1 LPENKVYTKKYFQT
15 YLWHGI
21 SVVLSIISMV
31 IVMPIISNNNVV
43 FGIYSICIS
52 TAIFL
57 SYADLGFV
65 SAGVKY
71 AGECF
76 AKNEQDNE
84 MQFYGFSGFIL
95 FLLVSIISVF
105 YLYLS
110 YNPILLIKDINEPTH
125 IIIASKLLLI
135 QAIFSFNTVF
145 QRFVDGVFQVRIEQ
159 YIFQR
164 FSAIGS
170 LCKILS
176 IYYFFHS
183 GGYDIVGYFL
193 FIKVIDLIILVVGLI
208 VIDKK
213 YSISLKSYFN
223 NFKFNKAIYLKTKD
237 LAISS
242 VVVTFLWIVYYEID
256 LIVIG
261 KTLGASS
268 VAIFAIAATF
278 MKLLRTLSSVFFL
291 PFQNRYNH
299 FIGLNDLKGL
309 KSLVKSVIHFF
320 IPIFLFP
327 LISIIILSDQ
337 IVLTWVGPQYFKS
350 SLIITILSINFIFGP
365 IRIPGANLLVAFE
378 RIKDMYIVNI
388 VMVLVYW
395 IGITL
400 TIEYWGVN
408 SFAIFKLVSG
418 GIAVL
423 FYLKFLILFLN
434 INSISIYKLI
444 KNLFI
449 PVIIQIIILTMGNAY
464 LPIIQGPFNL
474 IIVVVFG
481 SFATLVGFVGTYV
494 LSDSY
499 KMIINTN
506 LAKLHVR

>member
-1 LPENKVYTKKYFQT
+1 MPENKIFTKKYLKT

-21 SVVLSIISMV
+21 SVVLSILSMV
-31 IVMPIISNNNVV
+31 LVMPIISNNNVI

-76 AKNEQDNE
+76 AKNEEDIE
-84 MQFYGFSGFIL
+84 IQFYGFSGFIL
-95 FLLVSIISVF
+95 FLIVSAISVF

-110 YNPILLIKDINEPTH
+110 YNPVLLIKDINEPTH
-125 IIIASKLLLI
+125 IIIAGKLLLI
-135 QAIFSFNTVF
+135 QAIFSFNTVL
-145 QRFVDGVFQVRIEQ
+145 QRFVDGVFQVRIQQ
-159 YIFQR
+159 YVLQR
-164 FSAIGS
+164 FSVIGS

-176 IYYFFHS
+176 IYYFFDS
-183 GGYDIVGYFL
+183 GQYDIVGYFL
-193 FIKVIDLIILVVGLI
+193 FIKVIDLIIIVVGLM

-213 YSISLKSYFN
+213 FSISLKSYFN

-242 VVVTFLWIVYYEID
+242 MVVTFLWIVYYEID

-278 MKLLRTLSSVFFL
+278 MKLLRALSSVLFS

-299 FIGLNDLKGL
+299 FIGLNDIKGL
-309 KSLVKSVIHFF
+309 KLLIKSVIRFS
-320 IPIFLFP
+320 IPIFIFP
-327 LISIIILSDQ
+327 IISIVILNEQII
-337 IVLTWVGPQYFKS
+337 LTWVGPQYFKS
-350 SLIITILSINFIFGP
+350 SLIITILCINYIFGP

-395 IGITL
+395 LGIIL
-400 TIEYWGVN
+400 TIDYWGIN
-408 SFAIFKLVSG
+408 SFAIFKLLSG
-418 GIAVL
+418 GITLL
-423 FYLKFLILFLN
+423 FYAKYLIKFLDIHLSVILKF
-434 INSISIYKLI
+434 SIT
-444 KNLFI
+444 FI
-449 PVIIQIIILTMGNAY
+449 
-464 LPIIQGPFNL
+464 LPIILQSVLLLKGNVYLPSTQGTLNLVFVILFGGLASIVGFTILYVSSDDYKNL
-474 IIVVVFG
+474 I
-481 SFATLVGFVGTYV
+481 
-494 LSDSY
+494 
-499 KMIINTN
+499 KINIT
-506 LAKLHVR
+506 KLYAH

>member
-21 SVVLSIISMV
+21 SVVLSIFSMV

-110 YNPILLIKDINEPTH
+110 YNPVLLIKDINEPTH

-135 QAIFSFNTVF
+135 QAIFSFNTVL

-159 YIFQR
+159 YVFQR

-278 MKLLRTLSSVFFL
+278 MKLFRTLSSVLFS

-299 FIGLNDLKGL
+299 FIGLNDIKGL

-320 IPIFLFP
+320 IPIILFP

-350 SLIITILSINFIFGP
+350 SLIITILCINFIFGP

-395 IGITL
+395 LGIIL
-400 TIEYWGVN
+400 TIDFWGIN
-408 SFAIFKLVSG
+408 SFAIFKLLSG
-418 GIAVL
+418 GIALL
-423 FYLKFLILFLN
+423 FYAKYLIKFLDIHLSVILKSIITFAPPLFLQSILLIKGGTYLPNTEGALNLAFVILFGGLA
-434 INSISIYKLI
+434 SIVGFTILYVSSDDYKNLI
-444 KNLFI
+444 K
-449 PVIIQIIILTMGNAY
+449 
-464 LPIIQGPFNL
+464 
-474 IIVVVFG
+474 
-481 SFATLVGFVGTYV
+481 
-494 LSDSY
+494 
-499 KMIINTN
+499 INIT
-506 LAKLHVR
+506 KLYAH